1 MSDSTAPAVRARP
14 STDEERQLVPVQ
26 RELLADMLTPV
37 SAYARL
43 CPPGQLGFL
52 LESVEGGERLARYS
66 YIGYRPEPL
75 DVGTGDPLPALARV
89 AAQQPVAGPGLPR
102 FLGGAVGFIGY
113 EAARHFERLP
123 AAAGPSPA
131 LPENAFMLA
140 ENVAV
145 FDHVTRRVKL
155 LTLHRPDR
163 EPYGA
168 ALVRLDEME
177 ARLRAEP
184 ASSAAPASPADG
196 LEWTSNVTQGQYES
210 MVDAARE
217 HILAGDAFQV
227 VLSQRFSRPL
237 AARPFDVYRCLRA
250 INPSPYMFYLS
261 LGDDRH
267 IVGTSPELLVRVDGD
282 GVVTRPLAGTRR
294 RGADPEQ
301 DAALERELLADEK
314 ERAEHVMLVDLGRN
328 DVGRVASPGSVRVER
343 LMEVERYSHVMHISS
358 TVSGRLAPDRTS
370 LDALRAT
377 FPAGTLSGAPKIR
390 AMEIIA
396 DLEPDRRGCYGGALG
411 YVGFGGN
418 MDMAITLRTIVIA
431 DGTVYVQAG
440 AGVVA
445 DSVPAREFQET
456 LEKAGAMFAAVE
468 QAEGLS

>member
-1 MSDSTAPAVRARP
+1 MSGSPASAVSARVGAG
-14 STDEERQLVPVQ
+14 EQALVPVQ
-26 RELLADMLTPV
+26 RELIADMMTPV
-37 SAYARL
+37 GAYARL

-66 YIGYRPEPL
+66 FIGYRPRPL
-75 DVGTGDPLPALARV
+75 ELGAGDPLDTLAEI
-89 AAQQPVAGPGLPR
+89 AAQQPAPAPGLPP
-102 FLGGAVGFIGY
+102 FLGGAVGFLGY
-113 EAARHFERLP
+113 EVARHFERLP
-123 AAAGPSPA
+123 ASAGPAPA
-131 LPENAFMLA
+131 LPESAFMLA

-145 FDHVTRRVKL
+145 FDHVTQRLKL
-155 LTLHRPDR
+155 ITLHRPDR
-163 EPYGA
+163 ESPEA
-168 ALVRLDEME
+168 AQVRLDEME
-177 ARLRAEP
+177 DRLHGEP
-184 ASSAAPASPADG
+184 ARGAAPVRPPDAD
-196 LEWTSNVTQGQYES
+196 LRWTSNVGRGSYES

-237 AARPFDVYRCLRA
+237 AARPLDVYRCLRS
-250 INPSPYMFYLS
+250 INPSPYMYYLS
-261 LGDDRH
+261 LGGDRH
-267 IVGTSPELLVRVDGD
+267 IVGTSPELLVRVEGD
-282 GVVTRPLAGTRR
+282 SVVTRPLAGTRR
-294 RGADPEQ
+294 RGRGREEDL
-301 DAALERELLADEK
+301 ALERELLADTK

-328 DVGRVASPGSVRVER
+328 DVGRVARPGSVRVER
-343 LMEVERYSHVMHISS
+343 LMEIERYSHVMHISS

-418 MDMAITLRTIVIA
+418 LDMAITLRTIVIA
-431 DGTVYVQAG
+431 DGRVHVQAG

-445 DSVPAREFQET
+445 DSDPAREYQET
-456 LEKAGAMFAAVE
+456 LDKAGAMFAAVE
-468 QAEGLS
+468 QAETLA